1 MKTRGMSRTAGALVG
16 LAAGIAVGILIHGS
30 NDPWVLTL
38 EQAVAVIGQLWVA
51 VIRATVLPLVISL
64 TLVAIVGAQGDSIG
78 ALGAKTFLLFVLMLF
93 AAGLLTFAVGPAA
106 ISLYPV
112 DAGTAASLR
121 AGTSAPAAALEAA
134 RAEPASVGD
143 WLLALVPTNLVRA
156 AASGEILPLLLFTVF
171 FALAVTRL
179 APEPRDLLR
188 RVFQA
193 FADAMMVLIGWILKA
208 LPLAVFALCLEF
220 AFRAGVGITG
230 VIGVW
235 VALVSAMLILVTL
248 LLYPVTVILGRV
260 PLSRFARALAPAQAV
275 AVSTRSSLAS
285 LPAMV
290 EGGRKHLGLPA
301 SATGF
306 VLPLSVAVFK
316 LNMAISGPMKIL
328 FLAHVLQLNVGL
340 HQLVAFLV
348 THVIISFSTVG
359 IPAHGSLSSL
369 PAYMAAGIPV
379 EAVVILTAVDAI
391 PDIFKTLANVT
402 ADMSAAAILSRRE
415 RAGPPDLDSELPRTK
430 AAVN

>member
-1 MKTRGMSRTAGALVG
+1 MTARGMTRTVGALLALVAG
-16 LAAGIAVGILIHGS
+16 LALGVLIHGS
-30 NDPWVLTL
+30 IDPWVLTL
-38 EQAVAVIGQLWVA
+38 EEAVAVIGQLWVA
-51 VIRATVLPLVISL
+51 AIRVTVLPLVISL
-64 TLVAIVGAQGDSIG
+64 TLVAIVGAQRDRSIG

-93 AAGLLTFAVGPAA
+93 AAGLVTFAVGPAA

-121 AGTSAPAAALEAA
+121 AGTSAAAPALETT
-134 RAEPASVGD
+134 RAEPQSVGD
-143 WLLALVPTNLVRA
+143 WLMALIPINLVRA
-156 AASGEILPLLLFTVF
+156 AASGEILPLLLFTVC
-171 FALAVTRL
+171 FAVAVTRL

-193 FADAMMVLIGWILKA
+193 FADAMMVLIGWILKV
-208 LPLAVFALCLEF
+208 LPLGVFALCLDF
-220 AFRAGVGITG
+220 AFRAGVRVTG
-230 VIGVW
+230 VIAVW
-235 VALVSAMLILVTL
+235 VALVSAMLLLVTA
-248 LLYPVTVILGRV
+248 LLYPVTAILGRV

-285 LPAMV
+285 LPAMI

-316 LNMAISGPMKIL
+316 LNMAISGPIKIL
-328 FLAHVLQLNVGL
+328 FLAHVLQINVGL
-340 HQLVAFLV
+340 HQLAVFLV
-348 THVIISFSTVG
+348 THVILSFSTAG
-359 IPAHGSLSSL
+359 IPAHGSLHSL

-402 ADMSAAAILSRRE
+402 ADMSAATILSRRE
-415 RAGPPDLDSELPRTK
+415 RVPYGP
-430 AAVN
+430 